1 MHRLF
6 DPSLH
11 SGSTDLTAE
20 EAKHA
25 RSLRLQPGE
34 QIALTNGKGL
44 VAFAVMTTEAGYQI
58 ERLDSIPESKIR
70 FHLVQA
76 LAKSDRDEMALQS
89 ACELGISSVRPW
101 AAERSIVKWDGK
113 EEKNLERWRQI
124 ALAAMKQSQQ
134 AWLPEI
140 EPVAKTKNLEPRGLS
155 MILEPTADTALSD
168 VNLETGE
175 VTIVVG
181 PEGGISKTEL
191 AELSSKGFIPVRLGP
206 SVLRTSTAGPAAL
219 AALQFASGYWR

>member
-1 MHRLF
+1 VHWLY
-6 DPSLH
+6 DPNLH
-11 SGSTDLTAE
+11 SGSKDLTAE
-20 EAKHA
+20 ETKHA

-34 QIALTNGKGL
+34 QIALTNGRGL
-44 VAFAVMTTEAGYQI
+44 VAVAVMTTEASYLV
-58 ERLDSIPESKIR
+58 ERLDSIPESRIR

-89 ACELGISSVRPW
+89 VCELGITSVTPW
-101 AAERSIVKWDGK
+101 AADRSIVKWDGK

-134 AWLPEI
+134 AWLPEL
-140 EPVAKTKNLEPRGLS
+140 EAVSKTKNLEPRGLS
-155 MILEPTADTALSD
+155 LVLEPTAETALSD
-168 VNLETGE
+168 IKLDKDE
-175 VTIVVG
+175 VTLVVG
-181 PEGGISKTEL
+181 PEGGISNTEL